1 MTDQADAKENPHRRV
16 SDRGTGPPTVIA
28 PGASFRGDVI
38 APGSVVLSGTVRG
51 DGDIGG
57 TLSIAREAL
66 WEGKVRCGAA
76 VIAGSLAGTIEVSG
90 ALEVGHTARV
100 KGQISARTLAIAS
113 GAVIE
118 GDIQVTSGADIVR
131 FEEKRAAR

>member
-1 MTDQADAKENPHRRV
+1 MTKQTNLDDTQARRLV
-16 SDRGTGPPTVIA
+16 DRGGGPPTVIA

-38 APGSVVLSGTVRG
+38 VPGSLMLSGTVRG
-51 DGDIGG
+51 EGDIGG
-57 TLSIAREAL
+57 MLSIAREAL
-66 WEGKVRCGAA
+66 WDGKVRCGSA
-76 VIAGSLAGTIEVSG
+76 VIAGTMDGTIEVSG
-90 ALEVGHTARV
+90 ALEVGHTARI

-131 FEEKRAAR
+131 FEERRAAK

>member
-1 MTDQADAKENPHRRV
+1 MTDLADGKDSPHRRV
-16 SDRGTGPPTVIA
+16 ADRTGGPPTVIA
-28 PGASFRGDVI
+28 PGASLRGDVV
-38 APGSVVLSGTVRG
+38 APGAVMLSGTVRG

-57 TLSIAREAL
+57 MLSIARDAL

-76 VIAGSLAGTIEVSG
+76 VIAGTMSGTIEVSG
-90 ALEVGHTARV
+90 ALEVGETARV

-131 FEEKRAAR
+131 FEERRATK